1 MLGRIR
7 ISVGIMR
14 YDMKDEEHVA
24 IPKEEFDI
32 LLTRATIELLQRVN
46 RLVELLEK
54 EKGLL

>member
-1 MLGRIR
+1 
-7 ISVGIMR
+7 
-14 YDMKDEEHVA
+14 MKDEEHVA